1 MTAPTT
7 AESLRDRAADL
18 SGFLRVVANGDRLA
32 ILCHLAEAERSVA
45 ELQDDLAIRQ
55 PMLSRHLGELR
66 SAGLVGTRR
75 QSRTVFYTLSDGRTR
90 RLLGALAAALDGTP
104 QPAAPPSIATSPRYQ
119 DEAARFARL
128 MARPTARPA
137 G

>member
-1 MTAPTT
+1 MTGTAP
-7 AESLRDRAADL
+7 EMLRDRAAEL
-18 SGFLRVVANGDRLA
+18 SAFLRIVANGDRLA
-32 ILCHLAEAERSVA
+32 ILCHLAGVERSVA
-45 ELQDDLAIRQ
+45 QLQDDLSIRQ

-90 RLLGALAAALDGTP
+90 RLLGALAAALDGAPQSVPPAGAEPTP
-104 QPAAPPSIATSPRYQ
+104 RHV

-128 MARPTARPA
+128 LTRPA
-137 G
+137 ARSAG